1 MVKAGDTLSENNKA
15 WLASLPKWA
24 VQWLARYFKARR
36 EAVAAGEDP
45 KQFGQDV
52 MDAVIAR
59 STGVTA
65 HRDLVQPNSATAL
78 AADDTENT
86 DNAAK
91 GRPALVHPEPELV
104 PPLFG
109 QAARISGTHIINNGP
124 PRPGLPDEY
133 SVIINQLAYYHTDYL
148 EAVDFVRDRFAVPL
162 EVPVNVDATDIDNGV
177 DDRRDNRWFDEPE
190 QPMVIRRRRGR
201 WR

>member
-1 MVKAGDTLSENNKA
+1 MNAVCGRSAGAT
-15 WLASLPKWA
+15 
-24 VQWLARYFKARR
+24 AR
-36 EAVAAGEDP
+36 GN
-45 KQFGQDV
+45 
-52 MDAVIAR
+52 
-59 STGVTA
+59 
-65 HRDLVQPNSATAL
+65 LVQPNSASVL
-78 AADDTENT
+78 ATDDTENT
-86 DNAAK
+86 DSAAK
-91 GRPALVHPEPELV
+91 GRPTLVDPEPELV
-104 PPLFG
+104 PPLLG

-162 EVPVNVDATDIDNGV
+162 EVPVIVDATDIDDGV

-201 WR
+201 GR